1 MIKKLFLTV
10 ALFATFISVYAQEY
24 TVDGNSIKI
33 SKVIENTNL
42 SIEQENEVLLTYL
55 GKAYND
61 INTTLKTSTTHSIV
75 VKGIYSKVISFTMGL
90 WSADLGHQI
99 VISLKEGRV
108 RVEVS
113 VSDVRLY
120 SDQASKDDVITN
132 LYPINPNKSLLN
144 SYLSKSKSKELLDQ
158 AVMLMYATILDIE
171 RTLKNHSE
179 DDNW

>member
-1 MIKKLFLTV
+1 MLLAMAEFV
-10 ALFATFISVYAQEY
+10 SAQDY

-42 SIEQENEVLLTYL
+42 SIEQESEVLLTYL
-55 GKAYND
+55 GKVYND
-61 INTTLKTSTTHSIV
+61 INTTLKTNTSHSIV
-75 VKGIYSKVISFTMGL
+75 VKGVYPEVFKFTMGM

-113 VSDVRLY
+113 VSQVRLY
-120 SDQASKDDVITN
+120 SSRTSKDYVITDF
-132 LYPINPNKSLLN
+132 YPVTQDMSPWNYINNKSNSEKMVNNAVLLMN
-144 SYLSKSKSKELLDQ
+144 
-158 AVMLMYATILDIE
+158 ATILDIE
-171 RTLKNHSE
+171 NALKNHVE